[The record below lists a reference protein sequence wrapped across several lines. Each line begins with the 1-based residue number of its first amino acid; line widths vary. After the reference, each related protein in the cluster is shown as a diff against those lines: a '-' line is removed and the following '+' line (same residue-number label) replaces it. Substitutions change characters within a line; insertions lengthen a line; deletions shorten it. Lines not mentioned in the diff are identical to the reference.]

1 MVSLTEFNHKKRDGF
16 TLLELLVVIAVIAL
30 LASMLLPALHGAR
43 EFARKAKCMSNLKQL
58 GYLITMYADDYDDYI
73 FPSSVTAEPAGGH
86 NYWSLRLQEGGY
98 IKTPSTWSYVSKV
111 FVCPSIINKLDAKD
125 KYGNP
130 DRSRVYAL
138 NYSGASGKYWKRS
151 RVTNP
156 SEFVLLID
164 SIAIPGGYP
173 FYYVGLTGSSSLK
186 VDLAHSG
193 RANILFLDGS
203 VRSFDKSGLEKLGIT
218 NYYEH

>member
-58 GYLITMYADDYDDYI
+58 GYLITMYADDYDDWL
-73 FPSSVTAEPAGGH
+73 FPASDSGSVDRT
-86 NYWSLRLQEGGY
+86 YWPFRLQEGGY

-111 FVCPSIINKLDAKD
+111 FLCPSSRSNAVDSD
-125 KYGNP
+125 GNP
-130 DRSRVYAL
+130 SASRVYAL
-138 NYSGASGKYWKRS
+138 NNPSPSANYWKRS
-151 RVTNP
+151 SRTNP
-156 SEFVLLID
+156 SEYVLLID
-164 SIAIPGGYP
+164 SKSTGHNTP
-173 FYYVGLTGSSSLK
+173 FYYVYFTTVHTLK